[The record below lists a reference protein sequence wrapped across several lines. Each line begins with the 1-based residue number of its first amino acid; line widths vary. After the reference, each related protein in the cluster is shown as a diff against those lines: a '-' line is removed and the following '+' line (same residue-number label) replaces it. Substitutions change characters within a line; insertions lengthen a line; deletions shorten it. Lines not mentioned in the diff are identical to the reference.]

1 MSSTEASKGDQYL
14 AIEEGPD
21 SECGTGERRGRCR
34 SEAVIHAAVTEILW
48 CIAGRIALLSVQLSP
63 ETENSLN
70 TITFFQLPI

>member
-1 MSSTEASKGDQYL
+1 M
-14 AIEEGPD
+14 
-21 SECGTGERRGRCR
+21 
-34 SEAVIHAAVTEILW
+34 IHAAVTEILW